1 MRLRLLFK
9 YSYTPLV
16 IVFLILLSGIVFAAA
31 CASHSSVLP
40 RASQTQTTG
49 IRPAKIQLNEDEM
62 GTSDD
67 LSLLRQKLAENF
79 KLQKEQ
85 HVYKR
90 GFERRT
96 DLPEDE
102 RIEKTVFVKAERS
115 IKLAEVTKIIETVED
130 AGGGPVLLPITVD
143 ERKARKIKPHAVRL
157 CSACALAKDRW
168 TDGEWYPNPL
178 TLLVR
183 LRQPNSTP
191 PRDASGLPSIS
202 DFLISDGIPIGL
214 PRAGDGSLALITI
227 SKDDDFALEEKPV
240 ERVSLEK
247 EIRDR
252 IKAKPAS
259 ERVVFV
265 KAAPDNT
272 YGSLE
277 DVYYAAFAAGAK
289 RIVLDSSDAS
299 RSHR

>member
-1 MRLRLLFK
+1 MRLRLPFK
-9 YSYTPLV
+9 YSYPPLV
-16 IVFLILLSGIVFAAA
+16 IVLMILVSGLVFAAG
-31 CASHSSVLP
+31 CAFHPSVLT
-40 RASQTQTTG
+40 RASQTQTNG
-49 IRPAKIQLNEDEM
+49 ISPAKIQLNEDEM

-67 LSLLRQKLAENF
+67 LSLLRQKLAEI
-79 KLQKEQ
+79 LRVRKEQ
-85 HVYKR
+85 HAYKR

-130 AGGGPVLLPITVD
+130 VGGGPMLLPITVD

-183 LRQPNSTP
+183 LRQPSSTP
-191 PRDASGLPSIS
+191 PLDASGLPSIS
-202 DFLISDGIPIGL
+202 DFLISDGIPISL
-214 PRAGDGSLALITI
+214 RRAGDGAFVVITI
-227 SKDDDFALEEKPV
+227 PKEDDFVLDEKPV
-240 ERVSLEK
+240 ERVSLEQ

-252 IKAKPAS
+252 IKAKPAK
-259 ERVVFV
+259 ERVVV
-265 KAAPDNT
+265 VRALSDKT

-277 DVYYAAFAAGAK
+277 DVYYAAFAAGAN
-289 RIVLDSSDAS
+289 RIVLDRSDAS